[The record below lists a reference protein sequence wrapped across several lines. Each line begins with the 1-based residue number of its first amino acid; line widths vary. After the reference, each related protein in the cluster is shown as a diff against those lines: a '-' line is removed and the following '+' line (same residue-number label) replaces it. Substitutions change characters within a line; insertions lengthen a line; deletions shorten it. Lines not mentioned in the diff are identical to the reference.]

1 MDQTFPKLS
10 YLQATYSLKSSGEI
24 VVINNYHRKAII
36 KEKFCFF
43 SWNCWDKSRVYCFLE
58 NITHADSV
66 ARSPERSRLHL
77 AVCYR
82 LMSVKVLKIEGW
94 IEIPQSHLPFGRFYS
109 RNCCGLQHSAARK
122 RIIEGFS
129 KEPIKPK
136 RRFACS
142 FSSSIWE
149 EVASL
154 NSPQMEENVPTMV
167 HILVTNKATSELK
180 EAEATKT
187 PLWINLRD
195 NNLKIWAVYLYIW
208 ELCKKV
214 LLFIYRKS
222 NDILKNIGKIFL

>member
-1 MDQTFPKLS
+1 MLLFLKL
-10 YLQATYSLKSSGEI
+10 LRQIQSL
-24 VVINNYHRKAII
+24 
-36 KEKFCFF
+36 
-43 SWNCWDKSRVYCFLE
+43 FLE

-136 RRFACS
+136 RRLACS

-180 EAEATKT
+180 EAEAIKT